1 MQNITDLHYLSG
13 IDALLL
19 FRTGELSPV
28 DLLEVIIKRSS
39 NVESKVNAF
48 ADTYYDEALTKA
60 RAAEGKYA
68 RGETVRSL
76 EGLPLAVKDDTA
88 VEDRRTTTGSLIY
101 KDHIDDHTNPS
112 IERLLEA
119 GAILHARTTCPEFCW
134 PCVCYSRLHGVTRKP
149 WNLEFTPGGSSGGS
163 AAALA
168 AGMTVLA
175 SNGISTGIQI
185 VGRTFDDVSVFR
197 VGMALE
203 RERGWFSSSELMP
216 EI

>member
-76 EGLPLAVKDDTA
+76 EGLPLAVKD
-88 VEDRRTTTGSLIY
+88 
-101 KDHIDDHTNPS
+101 
-112 IERLLEA
+112 
-119 GAILHARTTCPEFCW
+119 
-134 PCVCYSRLHGVTRKP
+134 
-149 WNLEFTPGGSSGGS
+149 
-163 AAALA
+163 
-168 AGMTVLA
+168 
-175 SNGISTGIQI
+175 
-185 VGRTFDDVSVFR
+185 
-197 VGMALE
+197 
-203 RERGWFSSSELMP
+203 
-216 EI
+216 